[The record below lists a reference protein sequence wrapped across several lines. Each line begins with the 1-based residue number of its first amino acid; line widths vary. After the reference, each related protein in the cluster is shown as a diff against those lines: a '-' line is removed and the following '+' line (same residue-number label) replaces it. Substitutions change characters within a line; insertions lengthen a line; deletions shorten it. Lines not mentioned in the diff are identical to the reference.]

1 MKVLVTGS
9 SGFIGKNLISHLQEI
24 NNLEIVKFDKEDN
37 FDKIVSNI
45 DNIDFIFHLAGINRP
60 VNVEDFYSGN
70 TDLTKKIV
78 DLIKNKIFQF

>member
-45 DNIDFIFHLAGINRP
+45 DNIDFIF
-60 VNVEDFYSGN
+60 V
-70 TDLTKKIV
+70 
-78 DLIKNKIFQF
+78 KNCFTVS